1 MRRKVERL
9 SLDFEVDFGSF
20 GGYISASYA
29 PIAGT
34 ERLEL
39 LSGDVSIGGDPK
51 KPLSGEAKRLFE
63 RAMALGPLLSEF
75 LRARQGELEVDE
87 SIVRPPLKVTRLR
100 VRVDEARLE
109 VSTYGLGHQETKAMA
124 LDALPDG
131 QRRLLDSIRTSLERV
146 AWEHFREQLGVPT
159 KEERLQV
166 FISYRKLHEL
176 FAESLARRLG
186 DEGIV
191 TWFDKWDIL
200 AGDSVPGEIEKGLQ
214 ESIAFI
220 PILTADYQQGTWA
233 TEELQSAIA
242 KRTETDFNI
251 IPVLLENCERPELVR
266 HLRYVD
272 FTAQDPET
280 FESKVGELID
290 SIYSLTLNPFRQ

>member
-9 SLDFEVDFGSF
+9 SLDFEVDFESF
-20 GGYISASYA
+20 GGYISARYA

-39 LSGDVSIGGDPK
+39 LSGEVSIGGDPK

-63 RAMALGPLLSEF
+63 RAMALGPLVSEF
-75 LRARQGELEVDE
+75 LRGKQGELEVDE
-87 SIVRPPLKVTRLR
+87 SIVRPPLKVTHLR
-100 VRVDEARLE
+100 VRVDEGRLE
-109 VSTYGLGHQETKAMA
+109 VSTYGLSHQETKAMA

-131 QRRLLDSIRTSLERV
+131 QRRLLGSITTSLERL
-146 AWEHFREQLGVPT
+146 AWEHFRKQLDVPSKDT
-159 KEERLQV
+159 GLQV
-166 FISYRKLHEL
+166 FVSYRRAHDQ
-176 FAESLARRLG
+176 FAETLARRLG
-186 DEGIV
+186 DEGI
-191 TWFDKWDIL
+191 TPWFDKWDIL

-220 PILTADYQQGTWA
+220 PIISADYQEGTWA

-242 KRTETDFNI
+242 KRVETDFKI
-251 IPVLLENCERPELVR
+251 IPVLLETCERPELIR

-290 SIYSLTLNPFRQ
+290 GIYGLAVNPFRR